1 MSPDSPSQHH
11 CFLEFYML
19 IDEFDNI
26 TSRSARREHFRN
38 TGLFESRDIAFW
50 DDTATDDQYI
60 VHAIL
65 MEKVDDFRE
74 QMTMST
80 RKNAHSNNIDVLL
93 QSSFSNLL
101 RSLAKP
107 RIDDLEASITQR
119 AGNDLSAAIMAV
131 KARFSN

>member
-1 MSPDSPSQHH
+1 MNLYHSS
-11 CFLEFYML
+11 EIM
-19 IDEFDNI
+19 
-26 TSRSARREHFRN
+26 FRQRN
-38 TGLFESRDIAFW
+38 SYPHSLLFESRNISLRN
-50 DDTATDDQYI
+50 DTATDDQYI

-101 RSLAKP
+101 RRLAKP

-119 AGNDLSAAIMAV
+119 AGNDLSAAVMAV